1 VTPDPRPIIQALGID
16 PAAIRLV
23 DTLSER
29 HGHLIWR
36 IVTPERSYILKWL
49 PEAEASVEIKAYSL
63 LQRLGVPTLPLYGH
77 TAQAL
82 LLEDLAWSDKWR
94 LAVQADSAKSQVG
107 RAVARWYRVFHQ
119 AGEALLRV
127 PLAAG
132 LLAQGDCP
140 GFLKSETDEL
150 DPASILATGRALAL
164 ADHPVWD
171 LAANHI
177 ELLKAAV
184 NRQSLTLNYNDFHW
198 TNLALSHQEGDQQ
211 EAIIFDYHLLGVG
224 MRYSDC
230 RNVAGSLSG
239 DAVVAFWA
247 AYGHVDPREEKLDR
261 PLATL
266 YALHVASGPAGAG
279 RSTSL
284 SEFPKWAEES
294 RQRVINGCLERD
306 LVAAIQL
313 AQSSG

>member
-1 VTPDPRPIIQALGID
+1 MTPDPRPIIQALGID

-198 TNLALSHQEGDQQ
+198 TNLALFHQEG
-211 EAIIFDYHLLGVG
+211 
-224 MRYSDC
+224 
-230 RNVAGSLSG
+230 
-239 DAVVAFWA
+239 
-247 AYGHVDPREEKLDR
+247 
-261 PLATL
+261 
-266 YALHVASGPAGAG
+266 
-279 RSTSL
+279 
-284 SEFPKWAEES
+284 
-294 RQRVINGCLERD
+294 
-306 LVAAIQL
+306 
-313 AQSSG
+313 